1 MHEHAQIARANLRD
15 ALRNRQALQRVPGA
29 RLIRRVGR

>member
-1 MHEHAQIARANLRD
+1 LRD
-15 ALRNRQALQRVPGA
+15 ALRSRRSLQRVPGA